1 MNGADGANAEFV
13 NMCSV
18 FNALA
23 PEKQLLVQKLRGLH
37 VAPVADSSPAP
48 AESAD
53 TQRLPVEHPLVRIH
67 PETGKRAL
75 YLAKEV
81 VARAPGLRA
90 DDSRKLID
98 QLEAFAT
105 QPRFVYAHR
114 WRKSDLLIWDNRCTL
129 HRMSFEPR
137 NDRTLYRIRVKRESP
152 IAG

>member
-1 MNGADGANAEFV
+1 MRRPASGSSQTADA
-13 NMCSV
+13 
-18 FNALA
+18 
-23 PEKQLLVQKLRGLH
+23 RGQ
-37 VAPVADSSPAP
+37 S
-48 AESAD
+48 
-53 TQRLPVEHPLVRIH
+53 VEHPLVRIH

-81 VARAPGLRA
+81 VARAPGLSE
-90 DDSRKLID
+90 DDSRKLIE

-129 HRMSFEPR
+129 HRMSFDAST
-137 NDRTLYRIRVKRESP
+137 DRTLYRIRVKRESP